1 MKSCTAHTPTQKVVV
16 VNGSA
21 EALSVLETLLD
32 AGHYDMVFVESS
44 DRAYSTIKRVL
55 PNLIVVCTRVEA
67 LDGVQ
72 LLTMLKLD
80 PATKDIPVLSYT
92 SEDDGQDSGFRR
104 RDLRYRRRARHAA
117 AAAGGADELTVGL
130 QSSVFGLRSSVSS
143 PACYS
148 PPPCHRPV

>member
-1 MKSCTAHTPTQKVVV
+1 MKSCTAYAPTQKVVV

-32 AGHYDMVFVESS
+32 AGHYDMVFVESA

-80 PATKDIPVLSYT
+80 PETRVIPVLSYT
-92 SEDDGQDSGFRR
+92 SEDDNQDFDAVIS
-104 RDLRYRRRARHAA
+104 DI
-117 AAAGGADELTVGL
+117 ADEQGHMP
-130 QSSVFGLRSSVSS
+130 QR
-143 PACYS
+143 PAA
-148 PPPCHRPV
+148 RMN

>member
-1 MKSCTAHTPTQKVVV
+1 MATRSIAPAQTQKVVV

-21 EALSVLETLLD
+21 EALGVLETLLD

-55 PNLIVVCTRVEA
+55 PHLVVLCTGIEA

-80 PATKDIPVLSYT
+80 AATRDIPVLSYT
-92 SEDDGQDSGFRR
+92 SEDQSQDF
-104 RDLRYRRRARHAA
+104 DAA
-117 AAAGGADELTVGL
+117 ISDIADEQGNLL
-130 QSSVFGLRSSVSS
+130 
-143 PACYS
+143 PA
-148 PPPCHRPV
+148 RPAVRMN

>member
-1 MKSCTAHTPTQKVVV
+1 MKSCTAHAPTQKVVV

-55 PNLIVVCTRVEA
+55 PNLIVVCTKVEA

-80 PATKDIPVLSYT
+80 PATREIPVLSYT
-92 SEDDGQDSGFRR
+92 SEDDGQDFDAVIS
-104 RDLRYRRRARHAA
+104 DI
-117 AAAGGADELTVGL
+117 ADEQGHMLP
-130 QSSVFGLRSSVSS
+130 QRPSVRMN
-143 PACYS
+143 
-148 PPPCHRPV
+148 

>member
-1 MKSCTAHTPTQKVVV
+1 MNSNTTMATSTAYPPTQKVVV

-44 DRAYSTIKRVL
+44 DRAYSTVKRVL

-80 PATKDIPVLSYT
+80 PATRDIPVLSYT
-92 SEDDGQDSGFRR
+92 SEDDGQDYDAVIS
-104 RDLRYRRRARHAA
+104 DI
-117 AAAGGADELTVGL
+117 ADEQGHMLP
-130 QSSVFGLRSSVSS
+130 QR
-143 PACYS
+143 PAV
-148 PPPCHRPV
+148 RMN

>member
-1 MKSCTAHTPTQKVVV
+1 MSTTAHPPTQKVVV

-44 DRAYSTIKRVL
+44 DRAYSTVKRVL

-92 SEDDGQDSGFRR
+92 SEDDGQDF
-104 RDLRYRRRARHAA
+104 DAA
-117 AAAGGADELTVGL
+117 ISDIADEQGNMLP
-130 QSSVFGLRSSVSS
+130 QR
-143 PACYS
+143 PAVRM
-148 PPPCHRPV
+148 H

>member
-1 MKSCTAHTPTQKVVV
+1 MTTTIEDIPTAPACTAGAHTQKVVV
-16 VNGSA
+16 VNGNA
-21 EALSVLETLLD
+21 EALGVLETLLD

-80 PATKDIPVLSYT
+80 PVTRNIPVLSYT
-92 SEDDGQDSGFRR
+92 SEDDGQDFDAVIS
-104 RDLRYRRRARHAA
+104 DI
-117 AAAGGADELTVGL
+117 ADEQGNMLP
-130 QSSVFGLRSSVSS
+130 QR
-143 PACYS
+143 PAV
-148 PPPCHRPV
+148 RMN

>member
-1 MKSCTAHTPTQKVVV
+1 MKSCTVFAPTQKVVV
-16 VNGSA
+16 VNGNA

-32 AGHYDMVFVESS
+32 AGHYDMVFVESA

-80 PATKDIPVLSYT
+80 PETRVIPVLSYT
-92 SEDDGQDSGFRR
+92 SEDDNQDFDAVIS
-104 RDLRYRRRARHAA
+104 DL
-117 AAAGGADELTVGL
+117 ADEQGHMLP
-130 QSSVFGLRSSVSS
+130 QR
-143 PACYS
+143 PAA
-148 PPPCHRPV
+148 RMN

>member
-1 MKSCTAHTPTQKVVV
+1 MTPTSMTQKVVV

-55 PNLIVVCTRVEA
+55 PHLVVLCTNVDS

-72 LLTMLKLD
+72 LMTMLLLD
-80 PATKDIPVLSYT
+80 PATRDLPVLSYT
-92 SEDDGQDSGFRR
+92 NEGKSQDF
-104 RDLRYRRRARHAA
+104 DAA
-117 AAAGGADELTVGL
+117 ISDIADEQGGL
-130 QSSVFGLRSSVSS
+130 NLLPARPTLRMN
-143 PACYS
+143 
-148 PPPCHRPV
+148 

>member
-1 MKSCTAHTPTQKVVV
+1 MATTSIAPPLTQKVVV

-44 DRAYSTIKRVL
+44 DRAYSTIKRVQ
-55 PNLIVVCTRVEA
+55 PNLIVLCTGVEA

-80 PATKDIPVLSYT
+80 AATRDIPVLSYT
-92 SEDDGQDSGFRR
+92 GEDESQTRR
-104 RDLRYRRRARHAA
+104 
-117 AAAGGADELTVGL
+117 
-130 QSSVFGLRSSVSS
+130 
-143 PACYS
+143 
-148 PPPCHRPV
+148 CHRTSLTSREPRQTGNEDG

>member
-1 MKSCTAHTPTQKVVV
+1 MKSCTAYAPTQKVVV

-32 AGHYDMVFVESS
+32 AGHYDMVFVESA

-80 PATKDIPVLSYT
+80 PATRSIPVLSYT
-92 SEDDGQDSGFRR
+92 SEDDNQDFDAVIS
-104 RDLRYRRRARHAA
+104 DI
-117 AAAGGADELTVGL
+117 ADEQGHMLP
-130 QSSVFGLRSSVSS
+130 QR
-143 PACYS
+143 PAA
-148 PPPCHRPV
+148 RMN

>member
-1 MKSCTAHTPTQKVVV
+1 MKSCTAYAPTQKVVV
-16 VNGSA
+16 VNGNA

-32 AGHYDMVFVESS
+32 AGHYDMVFVESA

-80 PATKDIPVLSYT
+80 PETRVIPVLSYT
-92 SEDDGQDSGFRR
+92 SEDDNQDFDAVIS
-104 RDLRYRRRARHAA
+104 DL
-117 AAAGGADELTVGL
+117 ADEQGHMLP
-130 QSSVFGLRSSVSS
+130 QR
-143 PACYS
+143 PAA
-148 PPPCHRPV
+148 RMN